1 MVFFVTLLLYSNS
14 PKPWMTAHT
23 APSAEFHGNF
33 GRFESHL
40 PIRYHDTVHK
50 VHIPGLLEDF
60 WGTDLGHLKRSMQW
74 HGRNPSIQCSSTQLQ
89 QPPSSTQ
96 ATTINTNN
104 LGTNIHQKYIAP
116 PPTSPPPEIP
126 ITKKAA
132 PCRCFQTQVVPPRS
146 PEVRGSTHQLQVG
159 RLVGYPMIYG
169 GFIHPKWWK
178 MLKNHQQYGK
188 TTKSIPLLDLF
199 LRSISGG

>member
-1 MVFFVTLLLYSNS
+1 MAFCVTLLLYSKS

-23 APSAEFHGNF
+23 APSAEFHGDF

-74 HGRNPSIQCSSTQLQ
+74 HGRNHSIQCSSTQLQ
-89 QPPSSTQ
+89 QPPSPTSQT
-96 ATTINTNN
+96 
-104 LGTNIHQKYIAP
+104 QKYIAP

-126 ITKKAA
+126 ITFRR
-132 PCRCFQTQVVPPRS
+132 PHRVGVFRPRWS
-146 PEVRGSTHQLQVG
+146 HLGVEPTS
-159 RLVGYPMIYG
+159 
-169 GFIHPKWWK
+169 
-178 MLKNHQQYGK
+178 
-188 TTKSIPLLDLF
+188 
-199 LRSISGG
+199 